1 MRTRSGETVIL
12 SGIGI
17 NSDYGLPSEKKHSG
31 QPMSHKGSTDIAHG
45 LDIGDTANAHVQDG
59 EVLSS
64 RSNEH
69 DGLPQEV
76 YIKSEPLYEDL
87 CEVLDELGE
96 ILDEEQDD
104 VLDKRQGNNI
114 DRDQGEIMDKEQA
127 ELDEEEADT
136 PPAPSISLTDDASLF
151 TRRSRP
157 YADDSP
163 LSFNGSLYEHGEIS
177 SSEEGQKE
185 PVRGKNLHEIA
196 LVRFRNSPEQSLKR
210 CSINAGFSSENKINR
225 RSNRST
231 SNEKSAT
238 QRRSISRSRIPRC
251 RGRRR
256 SKSRSPTEPKQRSSP
271 PTHKRR
277 SRPSIDHIRSRK
289 RSHSRDRMER
299 RSRLPSRR
307 KHISRSR
314 SPDRKSRS
322 RYVRDSPLGKG
333 SRHASPCGG
342 SRHRSLRSPSVRR
355 RLGPRNSPVRRSR
368 YRSRS
373 NSRPIKHGVQHRIES
388 RAYLR
393 DRSRSRGRSASKS
406 KSVRITQRELSKRA
420 CKSRSKSIHRPLKTV
435 VCRRS
440 RSRSNSPHTR
450 LRRVSKSSSQP
461 AHIQQLN
468 NTSPPL
474 PAISPR
480 PISPMVTLHDNRT
493 SYSKEMIPY
502 LLPTPNVPQIFYRQ
516 TNYTHTEYSAEYSAG
531 NVTGSFGQPFPEL
544 GPYDLRHRLSTT
556 RSLHYVGP
564 NDLRHHIQGIYSH
577 QTAFNAYTEWPS
589 VFTEN
594 YHPSGYY

>member
-1 MRTRSGETVIL
+1 
-12 SGIGI
+12 
-17 NSDYGLPSEKKHSG
+17 
-31 QPMSHKGSTDIAHG
+31 MSHKGSTDIAHG

-238 QRRSISRSRIPRC
+238 QRRSISRSRIPR
-251 RGRRR
+251 
-256 SKSRSPTEPKQRSSP
+256 
-271 PTHKRR
+271 
-277 SRPSIDHIRSRK
+277 
-289 RSHSRDRMER
+289 
-299 RSRLPSRR
+299 
-307 KHISRSR
+307 
-314 SPDRKSRS
+314 
-322 RYVRDSPLGKG
+322 
-333 SRHASPCGG
+333 
-342 SRHRSLRSPSVRR
+342 
-355 RLGPRNSPVRRSR
+355 
-368 YRSRS
+368 
-373 NSRPIKHGVQHRIES
+373 
-388 RAYLR
+388 
-393 DRSRSRGRSASKS
+393 
-406 KSVRITQRELSKRA
+406 
-420 CKSRSKSIHRPLKTV
+420 
-435 VCRRS
+435 
-440 RSRSNSPHTR
+440 
-450 LRRVSKSSSQP
+450 
-461 AHIQQLN
+461 
-468 NTSPPL
+468 
-474 PAISPR
+474 
-480 PISPMVTLHDNRT
+480 
-493 SYSKEMIPY
+493 
-502 LLPTPNVPQIFYRQ
+502 Q

>member
-1 MRTRSGETVIL
+1 
-12 SGIGI
+12 
-17 NSDYGLPSEKKHSG
+17 
-31 QPMSHKGSTDIAHG
+31 MSHKGSTDIAHG

-127 ELDEEEADT
+127 ELDEGEADT

-177 SSEEGQKE
+177 SM
-185 PVRGKNLHEIA
+185 
-196 LVRFRNSPEQSLKR
+196 RFRNSPEQSLKR
-210 CSINAGFSSENKINR
+210 CSINAFVERGFSSEKKINR
-225 RSNRST
+225 RSTRST
-231 SNEKSAT
+231 SNEKSGT
-238 QRRSISRSRIPRC
+238 QRRSVSRSRIP
-251 RGRRR
+251 
-256 SKSRSPTEPKQRSSP
+256 
-271 PTHKRR
+271 
-277 SRPSIDHIRSRK
+277 
-289 RSHSRDRMER
+289 
-299 RSRLPSRR
+299 
-307 KHISRSR
+307 
-314 SPDRKSRS
+314 
-322 RYVRDSPLGKG
+322 
-333 SRHASPCGG
+333 
-342 SRHRSLRSPSVRR
+342 
-355 RLGPRNSPVRRSR
+355 
-368 YRSRS
+368 
-373 NSRPIKHGVQHRIES
+373 
-388 RAYLR
+388 
-393 DRSRSRGRSASKS
+393 
-406 KSVRITQRELSKRA
+406 
-420 CKSRSKSIHRPLKTV
+420 
-435 VCRRS
+435 
-440 RSRSNSPHTR
+440 
-450 LRRVSKSSSQP
+450 
-461 AHIQQLN
+461 
-468 NTSPPL
+468 
-474 PAISPR
+474 
-480 PISPMVTLHDNRT
+480 
-493 SYSKEMIPY
+493 
-502 LLPTPNVPQIFYRQ
+502 RQ